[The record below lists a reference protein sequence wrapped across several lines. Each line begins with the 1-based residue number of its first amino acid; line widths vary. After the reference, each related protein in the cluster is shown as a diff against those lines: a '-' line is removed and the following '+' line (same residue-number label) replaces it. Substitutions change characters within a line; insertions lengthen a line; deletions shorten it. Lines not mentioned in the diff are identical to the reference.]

1 VFHPLQTGL
10 VVAATIAATAPA
22 HAGNAKRG
30 PGVSLQWPDE
40 GAELRLTGLAQWD
53 LHSYPNWQAD
63 DRLRSAPSD
72 LPRRLRLGLE
82 GRVKRVAFEVDGD
95 TQADPGDRDD
105 HLRDLF
111 AELRVDK
118 GLRLRAGHFKLPVSA
133 ERLTPAARLDFVERT
148 RLGDDLAPGRDWG
161 LMAHGSP
168 GRFDY
173 AAGVFKGDGRTRPS
187 RAGTTVAARLV
198 VAAARSIDVGASF
211 AQGRVQAE
219 PVLPDTS
226 PDPRGIAGQAA
237 SGFRFFPRQ
246 FVNGRRRRLGVEAA
260 YTTGPLAFKAEALR
274 LGDERLGQGPIC
286 TPAADAPACD
296 DLPDLIAH
304 GWSVSA
310 TWVLTGEKKTRS
322 IKPGRPFPGGIGAL
336 EAGLRLE
343 RIRLDDAGPDL
354 GLPGA
359 SNRARNVPRSGEDAL
374 TAGLSWWPRAWAR
387 LMANLVVER
396 FEDPLVAPEPGRP
409 GKYVTLLVRLQLQ
422 VP

>member
-1 VFHPLQTGL
+1 M
-10 VVAATIAATAPA
+10 AAAIAAAAPA
-22 HAGNAKRG
+22 LAGNAKRG
-30 PGVSLQWPDE
+30 PGASLQWPDE
-40 GAELRLTGLAQWD
+40 DAEVRLTGLAQWD
-53 LHSYPNWQAD
+53 LRGYPAWQVD
-63 DRLRSAPSD
+63 DRLRSPESE

-95 TQADPGDRDD
+95 TQADPGGRDD

-111 AELRVDK
+111 AELRMDK
-118 GLRLRAGHFKLPVSA
+118 GLRVRAGHFKLPVSA
-133 ERLTPAARLDFVERT
+133 EHLTPASRLDFVERT

-161 LMAHGSP
+161 VMAHGSP

-187 RAGTTVAARLV
+187 RAGTTVAGRLL
-198 VAAARSIDVGASF
+198 VAAARSINVGVSF

-219 PVLPDTS
+219 PVLPDAS

-246 FVNGRRRRLGVEAA
+246 FVNGRRRRLGVEGA
-260 YTTGPLAFKAEALR
+260 YTAGPLAFKAEALR

-286 TPAADAPACD
+286 TPTAAEPACD
-296 DLPDLIAH
+296 DLPGLVAH
-304 GWSVSA
+304 GWSLSA
-310 TWVLTGEKKTRS
+310 TWVLTGEKKTRA
-322 IKPGRPFPGGIGAL
+322 IKPGRPFPGGTGAL

-343 RIRLDDAGPDL
+343 SIRLDDEAADL

-359 SNRARNVPRSGEDAL
+359 GNRARNVPRSGEDAL

-396 FEDPLVAPEPGRP
+396 FEDTLVAPEPGRP
-409 GKYVTLLVRLQLQ
+409 GNYVTLVVRLQLQ